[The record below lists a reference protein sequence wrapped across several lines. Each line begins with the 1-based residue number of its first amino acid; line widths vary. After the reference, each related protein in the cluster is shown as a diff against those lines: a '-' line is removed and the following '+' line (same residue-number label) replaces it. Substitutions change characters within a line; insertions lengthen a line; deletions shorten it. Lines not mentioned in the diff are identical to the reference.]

1 MRRYILLVAALAVRG
16 FLAKN
21 RAAKAARGL
30 GRAAAQS
37 VRAKASE
44 ESPGRGHTMAD
55 WFGAAARERYGEQ
68 DDAEPE
74 RKE

>member
-1 MRRYILLVAALAVRG
+1 MRRYILLVAALAVGG

-37 VRAKASE
+37 VRARVPQG
-44 ESPGRGHTMAD
+44 PGRGQTMAD
-55 WFGAAARERYGEQ
+55 WFGVAARERYGEES
-68 DDAEPE
+68 DAEPE